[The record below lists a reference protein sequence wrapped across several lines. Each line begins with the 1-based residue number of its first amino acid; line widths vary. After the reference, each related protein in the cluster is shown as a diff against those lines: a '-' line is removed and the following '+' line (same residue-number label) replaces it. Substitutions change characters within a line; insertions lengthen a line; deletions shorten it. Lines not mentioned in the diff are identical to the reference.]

1 MTRVLTAVLVGEL
14 PGRVRASLRFGRPW
28 KVVRQGPHMR
38 CVYFAP
44 ETVLCRLTESTAGRG
59 DRRCL
64 EVLRV
69 IHPGERCSELV
80 GVAPGAEIL
89 LRTSTTP
96 DVDRVLVLLSDISS
110 RGIRLEMVAPSYWR
124 VVHNRLRAGVPPIPF
139 SLASHLASLRR
150 RGAT

>member
-1 MTRVLTAVLVGEL
+1 
-14 PGRVRASLRFGRPW
+14 
-28 KVVRQGPHMR
+28 MR
-38 CVYFAP
+38 CAYFAP
-44 ETVLCRLTESTAGRG
+44 ETVLCRFTESTAGRG
-59 DRRCL
+59 GRRCL

-89 LRTSTTP
+89 LRTSTTRE
-96 DVDRVLVLLSDISS
+96 VDRVLALLSDISS

-139 SLASHLASLRR
+139 SLASHSASLRR
-150 RGAT
+150 RGATP